1 MNDLNFSSMK
11 HRVLSHY
18 EPYRNRAARH
28 AGQESSPDIPN
39 AHRLFFQ
46 ESIRSMGQTASM
58 FPSSRYLA
66 NALTKPIDFRRART
80 VVELGP
86 GTGAVT
92 NEILK
97 RMRPDAKLFAVDI
110 NETFIDHLR
119 STCQDPRLVPLC
131 GSATDL
137 QSLLALHEVG
147 SADAIVSSLGL
158 TGMDHRTRMSIMR
171 QIGGCLVA
179 HGTMT
184 QYQYAA
190 HLEIAKLRL
199 GGFNEARFL
208 RRFFSDV
215 SVRGVLLNLPPALV
229 FTCRK

>member
-11 HRVLSHY
+11 HRVLSH
-18 EPYRNRAARH
+18 ARH
-28 AGQESSPDIPN
+28 AGPEAASVSSPDIPN

-46 ESIRSMGQTASM
+46 ESMRCMGQTASM

-66 NALTKPIDFRRART
+66 NALTKPIDFRRARI

-97 RMRPDAKLFAVDI
+97 RMRPDARLFAVDI
-110 NETFIDHLR
+110 NPTFIDHLN
-119 STCQDPRLVPLC
+119 STCQDPRLIPLC

-137 QSLLALHEVG
+137 QSLLALHDVD

-158 TGMDHRTRMSIMR
+158 TGMDHRTRTSIMR
-171 QIGGCLVA
+171 QVGGCLLY
-179 HGTMT
+179 TSPSP
-184 QYQYAA
+184 
-190 HLEIAKLRL
+190 R
-199 GGFNEARFL
+199 
-208 RRFFSDV
+208 D
-215 SVRGVLLNLPPALV
+215 
-229 FTCRK
+229 

>member
-1 MNDLNFSSMK
+1 LDELNFASMK

-18 EPYRNRAARH
+18 EPYKNRASAY
-28 AGQESSPDIPN
+28 
-39 AHRLFFQ
+39 RLFFQ
-46 ESIRSMGQTASM
+46 ESMRSLGPTASM

-66 NALTKPIDFRRART
+66 NALTRPIDFRRARI

-92 NEILK
+92 KEILK
-97 RMRPDAKLFAVDI
+97 HLRPDGKLFAIDI
-110 NETFIDHLR
+110 NPTFIAHLR
-119 STCQDPRLVPLC
+119 ATCDDPRLVLLR

-137 QSLLALHEVG
+137 VSLLAQHDITSV
-147 SADAIVSSLGL
+147 DAVVSSLGL
-158 TGMDHRTRMSIMR
+158 TGMEHRARMFILR
-171 QIGGCLVA
+171 QIGACLAA

-184 QYQYAA
+184 QYQYAG
-190 HLEIAKLRL
+190 HFEIPKLRL

-208 RRFFSDV
+208 RRFFADV
-215 SVRGVLLNLPPALV
+215 SVGHVIRNLPPALV

>member
-11 HRVLSHY
+11 HRVLTHG
-18 EPYRNRAARH
+18 RH

-46 ESIRSMGQTASM
+46 ESMRSMGQTASM

-66 NALTKPIDFRRART
+66 NALTRPIDFRRART

-97 RMRPDAKLFAVDI
+97 RMRPDAQLFAVDI
-110 NETFIDHLR
+110 NQTFIDHLR
-119 STCQDPRLVPLC
+119 GTCQDSRLVPLC

-137 QSLLALHEVG
+137 QSLLASHEVG
-147 SADAIVSSLGL
+147 SISREAAS
-158 TGMDHRTRMSIMR
+158 TRRCWIPLPR
-171 QIGGCLVA
+171 GR
-179 HGTMT
+179 
-184 QYQYAA
+184 
-190 HLEIAKLRL
+190 RL
-199 GGFNEARFL
+199 
-208 RRFFSDV
+208 
-215 SVRGVLLNLPPALV
+215 
-229 FTCRK
+229 

>member
-1 MNDLNFSSMK
+1 MNELNFSSMK
-11 HRVLSHY
+11 HRVLSHN
-18 EPYRNRAARH
+18 EHKNRPSGHSARV
-28 AGQESSPDIPN
+28 SSPGIPN
-39 AHRLFFQ
+39 AYRLFFQ
-46 ESIRSMGQTASM
+46 ESMRSLGPTASM

-66 NALTKPIDFRRART
+66 NALTRPIDFRRART

-97 RMRPDAKLFAVDI
+97 RLRPDGKLFAIDI
-110 NETFIDHLR
+110 NPIFIDHLR
-119 STCQDPRLVPLC
+119 ATCHDPRLILLR

-137 QSLLALHEVG
+137 LSLLAQHDVR
-147 SADAIVSSLGL
+147 SVDAVVSSLGL
-158 TGMDHRTRMSIMR
+158 TGMDHGTRMFIMR
-171 QIGGCLVA
+171 QIGACLVS

-184 QYQYAA
+184 QYQYAG
-190 HLEIAKLRL
+190 HFEIAKLRL

-208 RRFFSDV
+208 RRFFGDV
-215 SVRGVLLNLPPALV
+215 SVGRVILNLPPALV

>member
-11 HRVLSHY
+11 HRVLSH
-18 EPYRNRAARH
+18 ARH
-28 AGQESSPDIPN
+28 AGPAESSPDIPN

-119 STCQDPRLVPLC
+119 STCQDPRLIPLC

-137 QSLLALHEVG
+137 QSLLAQHEVG
-147 SADAIVSSLGL
+147 LGRRDCVL
-158 TGMDHRTRMSIMR
+158 FGTNRNGPPNPHVHHAPDRRLSGSRT
-171 QIGGCLVA
+171 A
-179 HGTMT
+179 
-184 QYQYAA
+184 
-190 HLEIAKLRL
+190 
-199 GGFNEARFL
+199 
-208 RRFFSDV
+208 
-215 SVRGVLLNLPPALV
+215 P
-229 FTCRK
+229 

>member
-18 EPYRNRAARH
+18 EPYRNRAA
-28 AGQESSPDIPN
+28 GQDIPN
-39 AHRLFFQ
+39 AYRLFFQ
-46 ESIRSMGQTASM
+46 ESIRSMGPTASM

-97 RMRPDAKLFAVDI
+97 RMRPDAKLFAIDI
-110 NETFIDHLR
+110 NPIFIDHLR
-119 STCQDPRLVPLC
+119 GTCQDSRLVSLC
-131 GSATDL
+131 GSATEL
-137 QSLLALHEVG
+137 QSLLAPHDEQSV
-147 SADAIVSSLGL
+147 DAVVSSLGL
-158 TGMDHRTRMSIMR
+158 TGMDHRTRFSIMR
-171 QIGGCLVA
+171 QIGGCLA
-179 HGTMT
+179 SHGTMT

-208 RRFFSDV
+208 RRFFGDV

>member
-1 MNDLNFSSMK
+1 
-11 HRVLSHY
+11 
-18 EPYRNRAARH
+18 
-28 AGQESSPDIPN
+28 
-39 AHRLFFQ
+39 
-46 ESIRSMGQTASM
+46 M

-110 NETFIDHLR
+110 NQTFIDHL
-119 STCQDPRLVPLC
+119 SSASHDPRLVPLC

-137 QSLLALHEVG
+137 QSLLAQHEVD

-158 TGMDHRTRMSIMR
+158 TGMDHRTRTSIMR
-171 QIGGCLVA
+171 QIGGCLVT

-190 HLEIAKLRL
+190 HVEIAKLRL

>member
-1 MNDLNFSSMK
+1 LNELNFSSMK
-11 HRVLSHY
+11 HRFLTHC
-18 EPYRNRAARH
+18 EPYRDRAARH
-28 AGQESSPDIPN
+28 LGRISTPDIPN
-39 AHRLFFQ
+39 AYRLFFQ
-46 ESIRSMGQTASM
+46 ESMRSLGPTASM

-66 NALTKPIDFRRART
+66 NALTRPIDFRRART

-97 RMRPDAKLFAVDI
+97 RLRPDATLFAIDI
-110 NETFIDHLR
+110 NPAFIDHLR
-119 STCQDPRLVPLC
+119 ATCRDPRLVPLS

-137 QSLLALHEVG
+137 LALLERHDVQ
-147 SADAIVSSLGL
+147 SADAVISSLGL
-158 TGMDHRTRMSIMR
+158 TGMEHRARMFIMR
-171 QIGGCLVA
+171 QISACLVS

-190 HLEIAKLRL
+190 HFEIPKLRL
-199 GGFNEARFL
+199 CAFDEERFL
-208 RRFFSDV
+208 RRFFGNV
-215 SVRGVLLNLPPALV
+215 SVGRVLLNLPPALV

>member
-1 MNDLNFSSMK
+1 
-11 HRVLSHY
+11 
-18 EPYRNRAARH
+18 
-28 AGQESSPDIPN
+28 
-39 AHRLFFQ
+39 
-46 ESIRSMGQTASM
+46 MGQTASM

-66 NALTKPIDFRRART
+66 NALTRPIDFRRART

-110 NETFIDHLR
+110 NQTFIDHL
-119 STCQDPRLVPLC
+119 SGASQDPRLVPLC
-131 GSATDL
+131 GCATDL
-137 QSLLALHEVG
+137 QSLLALHDVG

-215 SVRGVLLNLPPALV
+215 SVRGVILNLPPALV

>member
-1 MNDLNFSSMK
+1 MNELNFSSMK

-18 EPYRNRAARH
+18 EPYKNRASRH
-28 AGQESSPDIPN
+28 LTRVSTPDIPN
-39 AHRLFFQ
+39 AYRLFFQ
-46 ESIRSMGQTASM
+46 ESMRSWGPTASM

-66 NALTKPIDFRRART
+66 NALTRPIDFRRART

-97 RMRPDAKLFAVDI
+97 RLRPDATLFAIDI
-110 NETFIDHLR
+110 NPTFIDHLR
-119 STCQDPRLVPLC
+119 ATCHDPRLIALG

-137 QSLLALHEVG
+137 LPLLARHDIQ
-147 SADAIVSSLGL
+147 SADAVVSSLGL
-158 TGMDHRTRMSIMR
+158 TGMEHRTRMQIMR
-171 QIGGCLVA
+171 QISACLA
-179 HGTMT
+179 SHGTMT
-184 QYQYAA
+184 QYQYAG
-190 HLEIAKLRL
+190 HFEIAKLRL

-208 RRFFSDV
+208 RRFFGQV
-215 SVRGVLLNLPPALV
+215 SVGRVLLNLPPALV